1 MNELILLPIPS
12 SVYVLIGKIF
22 VIFVVLIAVL
32 NLVAIC
38 LVIYKRDLFP
48 RFTLFMLT
56 LFYPPAKLL
65 VGYFHTNPIV
75 VDEIGIALTNTVY
88 KGAYGQTPM
97 NRRLLFLPQ
106 CLRSLECPAKLSP
119 QAGVICEKCGRC
131 DVAEIKKICD
141 EDGTGICIAPGG
153 EFVKR
158 AVRDKEPLAVL
169 AVACQHDLYETMR
182 HVTSNGVPMVGVAL
196 SRCGC
201 VTTGVDWEEVK
212 KMLYLT

>member
-1 MNELILLPIPS
+1 MNELIPLTIPP

-22 VIFVVLIAVL
+22 VIFVILILVLI
-32 NLVAIC
+32 LVAIY
-38 LVIYKRDLFP
+38 LIIYKRDFFP
-48 RFTLFMLT
+48 RFTLFMIT
-56 LFYPPAKLL
+56 LFYSPAKLFF
-65 VGYFHTNPIV
+65 GYFLTNPII

-88 KGAYGQTPM
+88 KEAYGQTPM

-106 CLRSLECPAKLSP
+106 CLRSLECPAKVSP
-119 QAGVICEKCGRC
+119 QVGVICEECGRC

-141 EDGTGICIAPGG
+141 KDGTGICIAPGG

-182 HVTSNGVPMVGVAL
+182 DITSMGVPMVGVTL

-201 VTTGVDWEEVK
+201 VTTGVNWAEVK